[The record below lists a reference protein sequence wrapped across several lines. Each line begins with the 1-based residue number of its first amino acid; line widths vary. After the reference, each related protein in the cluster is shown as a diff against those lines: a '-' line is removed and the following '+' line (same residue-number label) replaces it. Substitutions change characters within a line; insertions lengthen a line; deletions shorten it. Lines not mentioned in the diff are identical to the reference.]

1 MAPPA
6 KRPRRNVVVSS
17 SPSAP
22 KRDNGSD
29 DEYTQKGTA
38 APIRAIDFNSSPI
51 EEPSPFVR
59 PTRASKQPPT
69 PTKSRQSTLTSNGQ
83 RNTTSLLPSQSRVAS
98 SRKSASTS
106 PEKPRAKG
114 KPADKGKTQSL
125 YTFFS
130 TQVQKQ
136 QSQSARPTGERSREV
151 LVEEDEEI
159 SDEDE
164 VPESK
169 AKTSSSFAAAAA
181 KRTRDVMEGGVSV
194 ISGSQRFM
202 RPSAPAQANKKEED
216 SRPWADRFAPTD
228 LDELAVH
235 KKKVSDVGRWLEA
248 VMEGK
253 LRQRLLILKGAAG
266 TGKTT
271 TVQLLAK
278 SMGAE
283 ILEWRNPAGSM
294 ASDDGFVS
302 MAAQFEEFMGR
313 GGKFGQ
319 LDIFSED
326 EPTPPSA
333 SGQKPLD
340 RRKNIILIE
349 EFPNTITRAST
360 ALQNFRSTLLQYLAA
375 NTPSLAE
382 MHTRPTASTAGA
394 SIIPLVM
401 VITET
406 LLTTTATTDSFTAHR
421 LLGPEILHHPAVA
434 TIEFNPVAPTLLAK
448 ALNLAVQKEARTSGR
463 RKTPGPLV
471 LKRLAEIGDVRSA
484 VASLQFLC
492 LRGEEGDWGGKV
504 AFSAKGKKAAGREQP
519 MTRMEEES
527 LELVTR
533 REASLGIFHAVGKV
547 VYNKRDGPPTDRVKR
562 AIELLPPYLAHAAR
576 PRPSQVNPSELID
589 EMGTD
594 TSTFISALHE
604 NYILSCDPPPS
615 SSAEDSS
622 DLLHAIGCIDALS
635 AADLLT
641 PSWESAYGQGGA
653 GDVARQDELA
663 FQVAVRGVLF
673 ALPDPVK
680 RRAAPG
686 RGGRGRGGGGVGAGG
701 GGDAFKMFYPT
712 SLKLWRQKEE
722 VGSLVDLAASR
733 LLRREGGVG
742 TTSAAATKREVGTVE
757 GWRRDTFA
765 FAAAAVTEGGEPDAL
780 SPSLVG
786 LGASARTEMLLERLP
801 YLLAIHV
808 SRTRSASL
816 PLPRAEMERVVR
828 FVGLGGVG
836 EDDEEGVGPGV
847 DVDGGEGSER
857 KVKILRP
864 GAAGVGRGLEERF
877 GALKAVGT
885 VLSDDDIED

>member
-17 SPSAP
+17 PPSAP
-22 KRDNGSD
+22 KGDNGSD

-38 APIRAIDFNSSPI
+38 ALIRAIDFNSSPI

-59 PTRASKQPPT
+59 PTRSLKQPPT

-83 RNTTSLLPSQSRVAS
+83 RNTTSLLPSQSRTGS
-98 SRKSASTS
+98 RRKSASTS

-114 KPADKGKTQSL
+114 RPTEKGKSQSL

-136 QSQSARPTGERSREV
+136 QTQSARLTGERNREV
-151 LVEEDEEI
+151 LVEDDEEI

-169 AKTSSSFAAAAA
+169 AKISSSFAAAAA

-202 RPSAPAQANKKEED
+202 RPPAPVQANKKEEN

-228 LDELAVH
+228 LEELAVH
-235 KKKVSDVGRWLEA
+235 KKKVSDVRGWLDA
-248 VMEGK
+248 VMGGK

-266 TGKTT
+266 AGKTT

-294 ASDDGFVS
+294 ASDEGFVS

-319 LDIFSED
+319 LDIFSGD
-326 EPTPPSA
+326 EPTTTST

-360 ALQNFRSTLLQYLAA
+360 ALHNFRSTLLQYLAA
-375 NTPSLAE
+375 NTPHLQRRTPASL
-382 MHTRPTASTAGA
+382 RKPPS
-394 SIIPLVM
+394 PPFF
-401 VITET
+401 
-406 LLTTTATTDSFTAHR
+406 TTHR

-448 ALNLAVQKEARTSGR
+448 ALTLAVQKEARASGR

-504 AFSAKGKKAAGREQP
+504 AFSSKGKKAAGRERP
-519 MTRMEEES
+519 MTKMEEES

-533 REASLGIFHAVGKV
+533 REASLGIFHA
-547 VYNKRDGPPTDRVKR
+547 R
-562 AIELLPPYLAHAAR
+562 AVEVLPRYLADAAR

-604 NYILSCDPPPS
+604 NYILSCDPPA

-622 DLLHAIGCIDALS
+622 DLAHAIGCIDTLS

-663 FQVAVRGVLF
+663 FQVAVRGLLF

-686 RGGRGRGGGGVGAGG
+686 KGGRGRGGGAGG
-701 GGDAFKMFYPT
+701 AGDAFKMFYPT

-733 LLRREGGVG
+733 LLRREDGVG
-742 TTSAAATKREVGTVE
+742 TTGAAMAKSESGTVE
-757 GWRRDTFA
+757 GWRRDA
-765 FAAAAVTEGGEPDAL
+765 PASSAAATSTEGGELDAP
-780 SPSLVG
+780 SPSLAG

-801 YLLAIHV
+801 YLFAIHM
-808 SRTRSASL
+808 SRTRSVSL

-836 EDDEEGVGPGV
+836 EDDEEGVGSVV
-847 DVDGGEGSER
+847 DLDGKGEESER

-864 GAAGVGRGLEERF
+864 GAAGVGKGLEERF

>member
-17 SPSAP
+17 SPSAS
-22 KRDNGSD
+22 KGDNDSD
-29 DEYTQKGTA
+29 DDYSQKGTKV
-38 APIRAIDFNSSPI
+38 PRRPTDFNSSPI

-59 PTRASKQPPT
+59 PTRSSKQPPT
-69 PTKSRQSTLTSNGQ
+69 PTKSRQSTLTSSGQ
-83 RNTTSLLPSQSRVAS
+83 RSTSLLPSQSRAIT
-98 SRKSASTS
+98 SRKSTSAS
-106 PEKPRAKG
+106 PEKSRAKG
-114 KPADKGKTQSL
+114 KPVEKGKSQSL

-136 QSQSARPTGERSREV
+136 QSQSSRPTRERTREL
-151 LVEEDEEI
+151 LVEEDEGI

-169 AKTSSSFAAAAA
+169 AKLSSSFAAVAA
-181 KRTRDVMEGGVSV
+181 KRTRDLMEGGVSV
-194 ISGSQRFM
+194 VSGSQRFM
-202 RPSAPAQANKKEED
+202 RPPVPVQINKREED
-216 SRPWADRFAPTD
+216 SRPWADRFAPAD

-235 KKKVSDVGRWLEA
+235 KKKVLDVKGWLEA
-248 VMEGK
+248 VTEGK

-271 TVQLLAK
+271 TVQLLAN

-294 ASDDGFVS
+294 ASDEGFVS

-319 LDIFSED
+319 LDILSED
-326 EPTPPSA
+326 EPAPLSS
-333 SGQKPLD
+333 SGEKPLD

-375 NTPSLAE
+375 NTPSLSE
-382 MHTRPTASTAGA
+382 TYTPPTAATAKA
-394 SIIPLVM
+394 HITPLVM

-434 TIEFNPVAPTLLAK
+434 TIDFNPVAPTLLAK
-448 ALNLAVQKEARTSGR
+448 ALNLTVQKEARASGR

-471 LKRLAEIGDVRSA
+471 LRRLAEIGDVRSA
-484 VASLQFLC
+484 IASLQFLC

-504 AFSAKGKKAAGREQP
+504 AFSAKGKKAASREQP

-547 VYNKRDGPPTDRVKR
+547 VYNKRDAPSTDRDKR
-562 AIELLPPYLAHAAR
+562 AVEVLPPYLAHAAR

-604 NYILSCDPPPS
+604 NYILSCDRPAS
-615 SSAEDSS
+615 SPEDSS
-622 DLLHAIGCIDALS
+622 DLVHAIGCIDALS
-635 AADLLT
+635 DADLLT

-663 FQVAVRGVLF
+663 FQVAVRGLLF

-686 RGGRGRGGGGVGAGG
+686 SGGRGRGGGGGG
-701 GGDAFKMFYPT
+701 
-712 SLKLWRQKEE
+712 
-722 VGSLVDLAASR
+722 
-733 LLRREGGVG
+733 
-742 TTSAAATKREVGTVE
+742 
-757 GWRRDTFA
+757 
-765 FAAAAVTEGGEPDAL
+765 
-780 SPSLVG
+780 
-786 LGASARTEMLLERLP
+786 
-801 YLLAIHV
+801 
-808 SRTRSASL
+808 
-816 PLPRAEMERVVR
+816 
-828 FVGLGGVG
+828 
-836 EDDEEGVGPGV
+836 
-847 DVDGGEGSER
+847 
-857 KVKILRP
+857 
-864 GAAGVGRGLEERF
+864 
-877 GALKAVGT
+877 
-885 VLSDDDIED
+885 

>member
-17 SPSAP
+17 PPSAP
-22 KRDNGSD
+22 KGDNGSD

-38 APIRAIDFNSSPI
+38 ALIRAIDFNSSPI

-59 PTRASKQPPT
+59 PTRSLKQPPT

-83 RNTTSLLPSQSRVAS
+83 RNTTSLLPSQSRTGS
-98 SRKSASTS
+98 RRKSASTS

-114 KPADKGKTQSL
+114 RPTEKGKSQSL

-136 QSQSARPTGERSREV
+136 QTQSARLTGERNREV
-151 LVEEDEEI
+151 LVEDDEEI

-169 AKTSSSFAAAAA
+169 AKISSSFAAAAA

-202 RPSAPAQANKKEED
+202 RPPAPVQANKKEEN

-228 LDELAVH
+228 LEELAVH
-235 KKKVSDVGRWLEA
+235 KKKVSDVRGWLDA
-248 VMEGK
+248 VMGGK

-266 TGKTT
+266 AGKTT

-294 ASDDGFVS
+294 ASDEGFVS

-319 LDIFSED
+319 LDIFSGD
-326 EPTPPSA
+326 EPTTTST

-360 ALQNFRSTLLQYLAA
+360 ALHNFRSTLLQYLAA
-375 NTPSLAE
+375 NTPPLAE
-382 MHTRPTASTAGA
+382 THTRLTAKAPIT
-394 SIIPLVM
+394 PLVM

-406 LLTTTATTDSFTAHR
+406 LLTTTATTDSFTTHR

-448 ALNLAVQKEARTSGR
+448 ALTLAVQKEARASGR

-504 AFSAKGKKAAGREQP
+504 AFSSKGKKAAGRERP
-519 MTRMEEES
+519 MTKMEEES

-547 VYNKRDGPPTDRVKR
+547 VYNKRDAPPTNLDKR
-562 AIELLPPYLAHAAR
+562 AVEVLPRYLADAAR

-604 NYILSCDPPPS
+604 NYILSCDPPA

-622 DLLHAIGCIDALS
+622 DLAHAIGCIDTLS

-663 FQVAVRGVLF
+663 FQVAVRGLLF

-686 RGGRGRGGGGVGAGG
+686 KGGRGRGGGAGG
-701 GGDAFKMFYPT
+701 AGDAFKMFYPT

-733 LLRREGGVG
+733 LLRREDGVG
-742 TTSAAATKREVGTVE
+742 TTGAAMAKSESGTVE
-757 GWRRDTFA
+757 GWRRDA
-765 FAAAAVTEGGEPDAL
+765 PASSAAATSTEGGELDAP
-780 SPSLVG
+780 SPSLAG

-801 YLLAIHV
+801 YLFAIHM
-808 SRTRSASL
+808 SRTRSVSL

-836 EDDEEGVGPGV
+836 EDDEEGVGSVV
-847 DVDGGEGSER
+847 DLDGKGEESER

-864 GAAGVGRGLEERF
+864 GAAGVGKGLEERF

>member
-1 MAPPA
+1 MAPPT

-22 KRDNGSD
+22 KGDNGSD
-29 DEYTQKGTA
+29 DEYTQKGAA
-38 APIRAIDFNSSPI
+38 APIRTIDFNSSPI

-59 PTRASKQPPT
+59 PTRSLKQPPT

-83 RNTTSLLPSQSRVAS
+83 RNTTSLLPNQSRAAS

-106 PEKPRAKG
+106 PEKPRARGKPVEKG
-114 KPADKGKTQSL
+114 KSKSL

-136 QSQSARPTGERSREV
+136 QSQGARPTGERNREA
-151 LVEEDEEI
+151 LVEEDEGI

-169 AKTSSSFAAAAA
+169 AKISSSFAAAAA
-181 KRTRDVMEGGVSV
+181 KRTRDDMEGGVGV

-202 RPSAPAQANKKEED
+202 RPPVPVQANKKEGD
-216 SRPWADRFAPTD
+216 SRPWADRFAPMD

-235 KKKVSDVGRWLEA
+235 KKKVSDVGGWLEA

-294 ASDDGFVS
+294 ASDEGFVS

-326 EPTPPSA
+326 EPTPPST
-333 SGQKPLD
+333 SVVKPLD

-375 NTPSLAE
+375 NTPSLAD
-382 MHTRPTASTAGA
+382 MYTRPNAATAKAP
-394 SIIPLVM
+394 IIPLIM

-406 LLTTTATTDSFTAHR
+406 LLTTTATTDSFTVHR

-448 ALNLAVQKEARTSGR
+448 ALNLTVQKEARASGR

-484 VASLQFLC
+484 VSSLQFLC

-519 MTRMEEES
+519 MTKMEEES

-547 VYNKRDGPPTDRVKR
+547 VYNKRDTPPTEQDMR
-562 AIELLPPYLAHAAR
+562 AVEMLPPYLAHAAR
-576 PRPSQVNPSELID
+576 PRPSQVNSSELID

-604 NYILSCDPPPS
+604 NYILSCDPPAS
-615 SSAEDSS
+615 YAEDSS
-622 DLLHAIGCIDALS
+622 DLVHAIGCIDALS
-635 AADLLT
+635 DADLLT

-663 FQVAVRGVLF
+663 FQVAVRGLLF

-680 RRAAPG
+680 RRGAPG
-686 RGGRGRGGGGVGAGG
+686 RGGRGRGGGGGGGG

-722 VGSLVDLAASR
+722 IGSLADLAASR
-733 LLRREGGVG
+733 LLRREDGAS
-742 TTSAAATKREVGTVE
+742 TTSSAAVNREVGTVE
-757 GWRRDTFA
+757 GWRRDA
-765 FAAAAVTEGGEPDAL
+765 FASSAAATVTEGGEPDAP

-801 YLLAIHV
+801 YLFAIHV
-808 SRTRSASL
+808 SRTRSVSL
-816 PLPRAEMERVVR
+816 PLPRAEMERVVK
-828 FVGLGGVG
+828 FVGIGGVA
-836 EDDEEGVGPGV
+836 EDDEDGVGLVV
-847 DVDGGEGSER
+847 DVDGKGEGNER

-877 GALKAVGT
+877 GALKAGGT

>member
-1 MAPPA
+1 
-6 KRPRRNVVVSS
+6 V
-17 SPSAP
+17 P
-22 KRDNGSD
+22 KGDNGSD
-29 DEYTQKGTA
+29 DEYTHKGTA

-51 EEPSPFVR
+51 EEPSPFAR
-59 PTRASKQPPT
+59 PTQSLKQPPT
-69 PTKSRQSTLTSNGQ
+69 PTKSRQSTLTTNGQ
-83 RNTTSLLPSQSRVAS
+83 RNTTSFLPNQSHAAS
-98 SRKSASTS
+98 SRKSASAS

-114 KPADKGKTQSL
+114 KSAEKGKSKSL

-136 QSQSARPTGERSREV
+136 QSQGARPTGERNRDA
-151 LVEEDEEI
+151 LVEDDEGI

-169 AKTSSSFAAAAA
+169 AKISSSVAAAAA
-181 KRTRDVMEGGVSV
+181 KRTRDAMEGGVSV

-202 RPSAPAQANKKEED
+202 RLPVPAQANKKEGD
-216 SRPWADRFAPTD
+216 SRPWADRFAPMD

-235 KKKVSDVGRWLEA
+235 KKKVSDVGGWLEA

-283 ILEWRNPAGSM
+283 ILEWRNPAGSI
-294 ASDDGFVS
+294 ASDEGFLS

-326 EPTPPSA
+326 EPTPPSTSA
-333 SGQKPLD
+333 VKPLD

-375 NTPSLAE
+375 NTPSLTE
-382 MHTRPTASTAGA
+382 TYTRPNAATAKTP
-394 SIIPLVM
+394 IIPLIM

-448 ALNLAVQKEARTSGR
+448 ALNLTVQKEARASGR

-519 MTRMEEES
+519 MTKMEEES

-547 VYNKRDGPPTDRVKR
+547 VYNKRDTPPTEQDKR
-562 AIELLPPYLAHAAR
+562 AVEVLPPYLAHAAR
-576 PRPSQVNPSELID
+576 PRPSQVNASELID

-604 NYILSCDPPPS
+604 NYILSCDPPAS
-615 SSAEDSS
+615 HAEDSS
-622 DLLHAIGCIDALS
+622 DLVHAIGCIDALS
-635 AADLLT
+635 DADLLT

-663 FQVAVRGVLF
+663 FQVAVRGLLF

-686 RGGRGRGGGGVGAGG
+686 RVGRGRGGGGGGAGG

-733 LLRREGGVG
+733 LLRREDGAS
-742 TTSAAATKREVGTVE
+742 TTSSAAVNRAVGTVE
-757 GWRRDTFA
+757 GWRRDA
-765 FAAAAVTEGGEPDAL
+765 FASSAAATVTEGGELDAP
-780 SPSLVG
+780 SQSLVG
-786 LGASARTEMLLERLP
+786 LGASARTEMLLERFP
-801 YLLAIHV
+801 YLFAIHV
-808 SRTRSASL
+808 SRTRSVSL
-816 PLPRAEMERVVR
+816 PLPRAEMERVVK
-828 FVGLGGVG
+828 FVGIGGMA
-836 EDDEEGVGPGV
+836 EDDEEGVGPAV
-847 DVDGGEGSER
+847 DVDGKGEGNEK

-877 GALKAVGT
+877 GALKAGAT

>member
-17 SPSAP
+17 SPAP
-22 KRDNGSD
+22 KVDNGSD

-59 PTRASKQPPT
+59 PTRSSKQPPT

-83 RNTTSLLPSQSRVAS
+83 RNNTSLLPSQSHAAS

-106 PEKPRAKG
+106 PEKPRSKG
-114 KPADKGKTQSL
+114 KLIEKGKSQSL

-136 QSQSARPTGERSREV
+136 QSQSTRPTGERNREV
-151 LVEEDEEI
+151 LVGDDEI

-164 VPESK
+164 VPETK
-169 AKTSSSFAAAAA
+169 AKITSSFAAAAA
-181 KRTRDVMEGGVSV
+181 KRTRDVMEGGMSV

-202 RPSAPAQANKKEED
+202 RPPAPVQANKKEED

-228 LDELAVH
+228 LEELAVH
-235 KKKVSDVGRWLEA
+235 KKKVSDVGGWLEA
-248 VMEGK
+248 VMGGK

-294 ASDDGFVS
+294 ASDEGFVS

-326 EPTPPSA
+326 EPTTTST

-375 NTPSLAE
+375 NTPSLTE
-382 MHTRPTASTAGA
+382 LHTRPTTATAKA
-394 SIIPLVM
+394 SITPLVM

-504 AFSAKGKKAAGREQP
+504 AFSAKGKKATGREQP
-519 MTRMEEES
+519 MTKMEEES

-547 VYNKRDGPPTDRVKR
+547 VYNKRDPSPTDRDMR
-562 AIELLPPYLAHAAR
+562 AVEVLPHYLADAAR

-604 NYILSCDPPPS
+604 NYILSCDPTA

-622 DLLHAIGCIDALS
+622 DLAHAIGCIDALS

-663 FQVAVRGVLF
+663 FQVAVRGLLF

-686 RGGRGRGGGGVGAGG
+686 KGGRGRGGGAGA

-733 LLRREGGVG
+733 LLRREDGAG
-742 TTSAAATKREVGTVE
+742 TTSAAAAKSEVGTVE
-757 GWRRDTFA
+757 GWRRDAFA
-765 FAAAAVTEGGEPDAL
+765 SSAAAAATEGGQPNAA

-801 YLLAIHV
+801 YLFAIHV
-808 SRTRSASL
+808 SRKHRVSL

-836 EDDEEGVGPGV
+836 DDDEEAVGPGV
-847 DVDGGEGSER
+847 DMDGKGEESER

-864 GAAGVGRGLEERF
+864 GAASGGRGLEERF

>member
-6 KRPRRNVVVSS
+6 KRPRRNVVASS
-17 SPSAP
+17 SPPAP
-22 KRDNGSD
+22 KGDNDSD
-29 DEYTQKGTA
+29 DESTQMRTTA
-38 APIRAIDFNSSPI
+38 PKRAIDFNSSPI
-51 EEPSPFVR
+51 EEPSPFTR
-59 PTRASKQPPT
+59 PARSAKQPPT

-83 RNTTSLLPSQSRVAS
+83 RDTTSRILSQSRPAS

-106 PEKPRAKG
+106 PEKPRAKV
-114 KPADKGKTQSL
+114 KPAEKGKSQSL

-136 QSQSARPTGERSREV
+136 QAQSARPTGERNRGV
-151 LVEEDEEI
+151 LVEEDEGI

-169 AKTSSSFAAAAA
+169 AKSSSSFAAAAA
-181 KRTRDVMEGGVSV
+181 KRSRDAMERGVSV

-202 RPSAPAQANKKEED
+202 RPPVPAQANKKEGD

-235 KKKVSDVGRWLEA
+235 KKKVSDVGAWLEA
-248 VMEGK
+248 VMGGK

-283 ILEWRNPAGSM
+283 ILEWRNPAGSI
-294 ASDDGFVS
+294 ASDEGFLS

-326 EPTPPSA
+326 APAPPSN

-382 MHTRPTASTAGA
+382 AYSGLTADRAKA
-394 SIIPLVM
+394 PIIPLVM

-434 TIEFNPVAPTLLAK
+434 TIEFNSVAPTLLAK
-448 ALNLAVQKEARTSGR
+448 ALNLTVQKEARTSGR

-471 LKRLAEIGDVRSA
+471 LKRLAEIGDVRCA

-519 MTRMEEES
+519 MTKMEEES

-547 VYNKRDGPPTDRVKR
+547 VYNKRDAPPTDRDKQ
-562 AIELLPPYLAHAAR
+562 AAEMLPPYLAHAAR

-604 NYILSCDPPPS
+604 NYVLSCDPPA

-622 DLLHAIGCIDALS
+622 DLDHAIGCIDALS
-635 AADLLT
+635 DADLLT

-663 FQVAVRGVLF
+663 FQVAVRGLLF

-686 RGGRGRGGGGVGAGG
+686 KGGRSRGG

-733 LLRREGGVG
+733 LLRVEDGAN
-742 TTSAAATKREVGTVE
+742 TTSAAAAKREVGTVE
-757 GWRRDTFA
+757 GWRRDA
-765 FAAAAVTEGGEPDAL
+765 FTSSAAAADGGEP

-801 YLLAIHV
+801 YLFSIHV
-808 SRTRSASL
+808 SRTRNVSL
-816 PLPRAEMERVVR
+816 PLPKAEMERVVR
-828 FVGLGGVG
+828 FIGLGGVG
-836 EDDEEGVGPGV
+836 EDDEEGMGPVV
-847 DVDGGEGSER
+847 DVDGKGEGSER

-864 GAAGVGRGLEERF
+864 GAGSVGRGLEERF
-877 GALKAVGT
+877 GALKAGGT

>member
-6 KRPRRNVVVSS
+6 KRPRRNVVASS

-22 KRDNGSD
+22 KGDNGSD
-29 DEYTQKGTA
+29 DEYTQKGTV

-51 EEPSPFVR
+51 EEPSPFAR
-59 PTRASKQPPT
+59 PTRSSKLPPT

-83 RNTTSLLPSQSRVAS
+83 RGSTSLAPSQGRTS
-98 SRKSASTS
+98 SNRKSASAS
-106 PEKPRAKG
+106 PEKPRTKG
-114 KPADKGKTQSL
+114 KPAEKGKSKSL

-136 QSQSARPTGERSREV
+136 QSQNARPM

-169 AKTSSSFAAAAA
+169 AKTTSSFAAAAA
-181 KRTRDVMEGGVSV
+181 KRTRDVMESGVSV
-194 ISGSQRFM
+194 ITGSQRFM
-202 RPSAPAQANKKEED
+202 KPPAPVQANKKEED
-216 SRPWADRFAPTD
+216 SRPWADRFAPMD
-228 LDELAVH
+228 LEELAVH
-235 KKKVSDVGRWLEA
+235 KKKVSDVGTWLDA
-248 VMEGK
+248 VIGGK

-283 ILEWRNPAGSM
+283 ILEWRNPAGSI
-294 ASDDGFVS
+294 ASDEGFVS

-326 EPTPPSA
+326 EPAAPST
-333 SGQKPLD
+333 SRENPLD

-382 MHTRPTASTAGA
+382 TYTRPGAATAKTP
-394 SIIPLVM
+394 IIPLVM

-448 ALNLAVQKEARTSGR
+448 ALNLTVQKEARASGR

-504 AFSAKGKKAAGREQP
+504 AFSTKGKKAAGREQP

-547 VYNKRDGPPTDRVKR
+547 VYNKRDAPPTDQDKR
-562 AIELLPPYLAHAAR
+562 AVEVLPPYLTHAAR
-576 PRPSQVNPSELID
+576 PRPSQVNSSELID

-604 NYILSCDPPPS
+604 NYILSCDPPA
-615 SSAEDSS
+615 SAGEDSS
-622 DLLHAIGCIDALS
+622 DLVHAIGCIDALS

-663 FQVAVRGVLF
+663 FQVAVRGLLF

-686 RGGRGRGGGGVGAGG
+686 RSGRGRGGGG

-722 VGSLVDLAASR
+722 IGSLADLAASR
-733 LLRREGGVG
+733 LLRQEDGLG
-742 TTSAAATKREVGTVE
+742 TAGSVAAKREVGTVE
-757 GWRRDTFA
+757 GWRRDA
-765 FAAAAVTEGGEPDAL
+765 FASSTRAPVLEGHAADSP

-801 YLLAIHV
+801 YLFAIHA
-808 SRTRSASL
+808 SRARGVSL
-816 PLPRAEMERVVR
+816 PLPRAEMERVVK

-836 EDDEEGVGPGV
+836 EDDEEGMSVVV
-847 DVDGGEGSER
+847 DVDGKGEGSER

-864 GAAGVGRGLEERF
+864 GAAGVARGLEERF
-877 GALKAVGT
+877 SALKAGGT